1 LVTLADGSGL
11 AAAAAVARWGKN
23 QVRRYVPIAA
33 LGIAVALGLLAF
45 AGNSFLMPVVLVL
58 AGISESVAAVLSTA
72 SINESVEATEQGAA
86 IALSGV
92 YRAGA
97 RSLAPALVGGS
108 LLVVGIPAALGL
120 LAALVMVPG
129 IWLWRAP
136 GTSAHAS

>member
-1 LVTLADGSGL
+1 
-11 AAAAAVARWGKN
+11 
-23 QVRRYVPIAA
+23 
-33 LGIAVALGLLAF
+33 LLAF
-45 AGNSFLMPVVLVL
+45 ASNSFLMPIALVL

-136 GTSAHAS
+136 GASAHAS